1 MGRIV
6 CAALSV
12 AITCWAM
19 VVFNVGHPP
28 AGATTLIVS
37 LGLITTPTNLCCMM
51 GAVSL
56 LTVEAF
62 VANRILRKDV
72 IYPYWRHGSWID
84 NKLKSVKVGQAEESL
99 DTKLENEM
107 RRLSTDNFG
116 KAFDLCSKVQ
126 DYKAM
131 EKLLQFL
138 AENKSTLLS
147 NDSVP
152 FAVRVMMSNGS
163 ATIQV

>member
-19 VVFNVGHPP
+19 VIFNVGHPP

-56 LTVEAF
+56 LTV
-62 VANRILRKDV
+62 
-72 IYPYWRHGSWID
+72 
-84 NKLKSVKVGQAEESL
+84 KVGQAEESL

-116 KAFDLCSKVQ
+116 KAFDLCTKAQ